1 MRSHI
6 SFLLLITAIFISSS
20 NALLTPSRNSSPST
34 FAARTTT
41 STTTK
46 IVLTSTHQSA
56 SSVTDL
62 PRGGGDTDKSKTIS
76 GGTASIPNEVFN
88 LIKSIV
94 GAGVLSLPAGK
105 LFLHFSCCCGLILY
119 AFLLSI
125 LFLFDLTQKPN

>member
-1 MRSHI
+1 MRSNTT
-6 SFLLLITAIFISSS
+6 FLLLVTAIYISSS

-41 STTTK
+41 K
-46 IVLTSTHQSA
+46 RIVSTSTRQSA
-56 SSVTDL
+56 SSAADL
-62 PRGGGDTDKSKTIS
+62 PRGGDNDKSITIS

-105 LFLHFSCCCGLILY
+105 DFLYFS
-119 AFLLSI
+119 FLL
-125 LFLFDLTQKPN
+125 

>member
-41 STTTK
+41 TAKK

-56 SSVTDL
+56 SSATDL
-62 PRGGGDTDKSKTIS
+62 PRGGGDNDKSKTIS

-105 LFLHFSCCCGLILY
+105 LFFHFSCCCDLILY
-119 AFLLSI
+119 AFLFSI